1 MAYISE
7 NHAVNRVAS
16 LTADRPGLRQ
26 PALPQP
32 GTFVLVQC
40 HRFRCLGFFDAEGKW
55 RNAQTIQ
62 ELADVKAWCGID
74 DDTYIPV
81 A

>member
-7 NHAVNRVAS
+7 NQAVNRAVGQ
-16 LTADRPGLRQ
+16 TAGRSGHCP
-26 PALPQP
+26 PALPPP
-32 GTFVLVQC
+32 GRFVLVQC
-40 HRFRCLGFFDAEGKW
+40 GYFRCLGFFDAEGKW
-55 RNAQTIQ
+55 RNAQTVQ